1 MWFQSDTKPLR
12 LIKTEKQNKTEKRG
26 EKKNRKQKGIMLT
39 NEAANIQPSVSC
51 CIYNKSTVCFPEL
64 EEIKMKHLF
73 SQATLLGFRV
83 VKHWGQW
90 RHGQQLVV

>member
-1 MWFQSDTKPLR
+1 
-12 LIKTEKQNKTEKRG
+12 
-26 EKKNRKQKGIMLT
+26 MLT